1 MILFEK
7 QGQRRVPFFG
17 FIIYFSL
24 KKSTG
29 NSQGLM
35 HFSNNSALWSMYK
48 ERKRIMSTIAS
59 RFSRENFLA
68 WKNQNILLCK
78 GKFVTF
84 LVLVGLGF
92 S

>member
-1 MILFEK
+1 VILFEK

-35 HFSNNSALWSMYK
+35 RFSNNSASWSMYK
-48 ERKRIMSTIAS
+48 ERKRIMSTS
-59 RFSRENFLA
+59 LDS
-68 WKNQNILLCK
+68 ILIFQ
-78 GKFVTF
+78 GKFF
-84 LVLVGLGF
+84 GLDKSKYF
-92 S
+92 IM

>member
-1 MILFEK
+1 VILFEK

-35 HFSNNSALWSMYK
+35 RFSNNSASWSMYK
-48 ERKRIMSTIAS
+48 ERKRIMSTSFDSIS
-59 RFSRENFLA
+59 IF
-68 WKNQNILLCK
+68 Q
-78 GKFVTF
+78 GKFF
-84 LVLVGLGF
+84 GLDKSKYF
-92 S
+92 PKKIM